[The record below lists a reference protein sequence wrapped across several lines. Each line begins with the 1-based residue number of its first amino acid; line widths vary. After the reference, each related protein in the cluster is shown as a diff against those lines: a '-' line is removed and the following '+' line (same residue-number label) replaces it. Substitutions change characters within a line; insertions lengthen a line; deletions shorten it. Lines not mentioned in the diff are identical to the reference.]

1 MQRLHSPTRGSNE
14 EINKYNACV
23 SASQRLRREIEDSR
37 RAEWRKLHQRQEIDT
52 EVSKLLQEQ
61 EQHNEREQPEA
72 VKHDSRKERSRRNAR
87 PGGDMRRR
95 EHYREWLA
103 TQVILDSMREGD
115 ITETGFSNIP
125 ARDKRAGYPGYPRS
139 ETSDHWDGNATPG
152 PSRPRRHK
160 NQEDIRET
168 RDRTS
173 DRESHSPKERVRKS
187 NHMGND
193 PSDPSDD
200 TSSSDS
206 TYKPDH
212 TEPTDSEATTS
223 SLTDEDRSDRHN
235 QSHRCDGHHTSRATD
250 RQHNKRHRTVRRGHG
265 DTLDSS
271 DSDGDN
277 RSRQSSCQNR
287 RSRLRTDPRSIRY
300 GTHSTGMHHS
310 TKERMYS
317 WNTKEDNGEEGN

>member
-1 MQRLHSPTRGSNE
+1 MIDDENIIQAMQRLHSPTRGSNE
-14 EINKYNACV
+14 EINEFNARV
-23 SASQRLRREIEDSR
+23 SASQRLRREIEDSQ
-37 RAEWRKLHQRQEIDT
+37 RAEWRKLHQRQELDT

-61 EQHNEREQPEA
+61 EQHEDEREQPEA
-72 VKHDSRKERSRRNAR
+72 VKHDSRKERSRRDTR

-139 ETSDHWDGNATPG
+139 ENSDHWDGNATPG

-223 SLTDEDRSDRHN
+223 SPTVEDGSDQCNR
-235 QSHRCDGHHTSRATD
+235 SHRRDSCHTSRATD
-250 RQHNKRHRTVRRGHG
+250 RHRNKRHRTVRRGHG
-265 DTLDSS
+265 NTPDSS
-271 DSDGDN
+271 DSDGDD
-277 RSRQSSCQNR
+277 RLRRSSCQNR
-287 RSRLRTDPRSIRY
+287 RSQSCTDPRSTRY
-300 GTHSTGMHHS
+300 GTRSTG
-310 TKERMYS
+310 TRY
-317 WNTKEDNGEEGN
+317 GY